1 LRGTPVRIVDVHY
14 PVDRARTARQGILAV
29 IAAFVITVTLLMIV
43 ADDGPSAT
51 GADFV
56 AATSTTDPTP
66 AIVPVAAPP
75 TTPAPS
81 TTTPTT
87 PTTTTT
93 LPPTTAPTT
102 TAVPTTTLWPTDTL
116 PEQPTGPI
124 DAPLD
129 AEADEP
135 VIQLGGI
142 TIPKIGLDAPMFEG
156 IRLSTLDRGPGH
168 WPGTAMPGEI
178 GNAVIAA
185 HRVSHQAHFRN
196 IDQLVPGDEVY
207 FTTTAGISTYRVT
220 GVEIVDPSAVWIVD
234 QTPTATATLFACHPP
249 GSVRQRIV
257 VHLELV
263 T

>member
-1 LRGTPVRIVDVHY
+1 
-14 PVDRARTARQGILAV
+14 
-29 IAAFVITVTLLMIV
+29 VTLLMIV
-43 ADDGPSAT
+43 ADRGPSAT
-51 GADFV
+51 GATFIASTTTDSGAAIIPLAAPSTT
-56 AATSTTDPTP
+56 AATSTTAP
-66 AIVPVAAPP
+66 ATS
-75 TTPAPS
+75 TTTTALPS
-81 TTTPTT
+81 TTA
-87 PTTTTT
+87 
-93 LPPTTAPTT
+93 PPT

-116 PEQPTGPI
+116 PDQPTGPI

-135 VIQLGGI
+135 VIRLGGI
-142 TIPKIGLDAPMFEG
+142 TIPKIGLDAPMYEG
-156 IRLSTLDRGPGH
+156 IRLTTLDRGPGH
-168 WPGTAMPGEI
+168 WPGTAMPGEV

-220 GVEIVDPSAVWIVD
+220 GVEIVNPTDVWIVD

>member
-1 LRGTPVRIVDVHY
+1 VHY
-14 PVDRARTARQGILAV
+14 PVERARTARQGLLAV
-29 IAAFVITVTLLMIV
+29 VAAFVLTVTVLMIV

-56 AATSTTDPTP
+56 APTTTDAGP
-66 AIVPVAAPP
+66 AIVPIVAPS

-81 TTTPTT
+81 STTTTT
-87 PTTTTT
+87 STTT
-93 LPPTTAPTT
+93 LPPTTTTST
-102 TAVPTTTLWPTDTL
+102 TAVPPTTLWPTDTL
-116 PEQPTGPI
+116 PEQPSGPI

-142 TIPKIGLDAPMFEG
+142 TIPKIGLDAPMYEG

-168 WPGTAMPGEI
+168 WPGTAMPGEV

-196 IDQLVPGDEVY
+196 IDQLAPGDQVI
-207 FTTTAGISTYRVT
+207 FTTTDGVSTYHVT

-234 QTPTATATLFACHPP
+234 QTATPTATLFACHPP

>member
-1 LRGTPVRIVDVHY
+1 VHY
-14 PVDRARTARQGILAV
+14 PVERARTARQGLLAV
-29 IAAFVITVTLLMIV
+29 VAAFVLTVTVLMIV

-56 AATSTTDPTP
+56 APTTTDAGP
-66 AIVPVAAPP
+66 AIVPIVAPS

-81 TTTPTT
+81 S
-87 PTTTTT
+87 TTTTT
-93 LPPTTAPTT
+93 STTTLPSTTTTST
-102 TAVPTTTLWPTDTL
+102 TAVPPTTLWPTDTL
-116 PEQPTGPI
+116 PEQPSGPI

-142 TIPKIGLDAPMFEG
+142 TIPKIGLDAPMYEG

-168 WPGTAMPGEI
+168 WPGTAMPGEV

-196 IDQLVPGDEVY
+196 IDQLAPGDQVI
-207 FTTTAGISTYRVT
+207 FTTTDGVSTYHVT

-234 QTPTATATLFACHPP
+234 QTATPTATLFACHPP